1 MPLDGSLMPRD
12 IIPVTVSVSLS
23 SLQEA
28 SSFSLFTN
36 CLWIFISKYSMTVC
50 MEYWELF
57 KIPARLFLKR
67 ICTLRYDWVQGVRKY
82 FSVFCFP
89 SLWIT
94 ILSVFA
100 YNFLQSCI
108 QFTGKKKNY
117 AKLVNL
123 KWTTWSCSF
132 LPRHLGFFLHWISF
146 ILLWWA
152 VLVMWRVCCNIK
164 LFWRQ
169 MEKPRRVGESWVNI
183 IWEQPFCWPPWWWSH
198 PHNLNCRQNSWAGA
212 MCCSTSCTNEKGLS

>member
-12 IIPVTVSVSLS
+12 NIPVTVSVSLS

-36 CLWIFISKYSMTVC
+36 CLWIFIYKYSMTVC

-94 ILSVFA
+94 IFSVFA

-108 QFTGKKKNY
+108 QFTGKKKIMLSLSIWNEPPDLAPSY
-117 AKLVNL
+117 QD
-123 KWTTWSCSF
+123 TW
-132 LPRHLGFFLHWISF
+132 FFSTLNKF
-146 ILLWWA
+146 RPVVMGGA
-152 VLVMWRVCCNIK
+152 GYVEGVL
-164 LFWRQ
+164 
-169 MEKPRRVGESWVNI
+169 
-183 IWEQPFCWPPWWWSH
+183 
-198 PHNLNCRQNSWAGA
+198 
-212 MCCSTSCTNEKGLS
+212 